1 MGQGTVGGMSK
12 PTFGLTARFE
22 ETIRRNIRTAP
33 RIAPDAYVADDAT
46 VVANVEIGP
55 EASVWHQAVLRGD
68 VAHVVLGPQ
77 SNVQDG
83 AVVHTADELPAI
95 IGKLVTVGHKAI
107 VHACTVEDEV
117 LVGMGAIILDGVRV
131 GTRSI
136 IGANAT
142 VKQGMEIPPGS
153 LVLGTPARIVRT
165 LSEAEQDEIKMWALR
180 YVRLSREYLDVRG

>member
-1 MGQGTVGGMSK
+1 MST
-12 PTFGLTARFE
+12 PTFGPMEKFA
-22 ETIRRNIRTAP
+22 ETISRNIRTAP
-33 RIAPDAYVADDAT
+33 RIAPDAYIATDAT

-55 EASVWHQAVLRGD
+55 QASIWHQAVLRGD
-68 VAHVVLGPQ
+68 VAHVVLGAQ

-83 AVVHTADELPAI
+83 AVVHTADNLPAI

-117 LVGMGAIILDGVRV
+117 LVGMGSIILDGARI

-153 LVLGTPARIVRT
+153 LVLGTPAKIVRT

-180 YVRLSREYLDVRG
+180 YVRLSREYLAVKGQG

>member
-1 MGQGTVGGMSK
+1 MSK
-12 PTFGLTARFE
+12 PTFGVTDQFVQ
-22 ETIRRNIRTAP
+22 TIRRNIRTAP
-33 RIAPDAYVADDAT
+33 RIAPDAYIADDAT
-46 VVANVEIGP
+46 LVANVEVGP

-68 VAHVVLGPQ
+68 VAHVVLGAQ

-83 AVVHTADELPAI
+83 AVVHTADELPAV

-117 LVGMGAIILDGVRV
+117 LVGMGAIILDGARV

-142 VKQGMEIPPGS
+142 VKQGMEVPPGS
-153 LVLGTPARIVRT
+153 LVLGTPAKVVRT

-180 YVRLSREYLDVRG
+180 YVRLSREYLEVRG

>member
-1 MGQGTVGGMSK
+1 MSK
-12 PTFGLTARFE
+12 PTFGPMEKFA
-22 ETIRRNIRTAP
+22 ETIARNIRTAP
-33 RIAPDAYVADDAT
+33 RIAADAYIADDAT
-46 VVANVEIGP
+46 LVANVEIGP

-68 VAHVVLGPQ
+68 VARIVLGAR

-83 AVVHTADELPAI
+83 AVVHTADDLPAI
-95 IGKLVTVGHKAI
+95 IGQLVTVGHKAI

-117 LVGMGAIILDGVRV
+117 LVGMGSIILDGAHI

-153 LVLGTPARIVRT
+153 LVLGTPAKIVRT
-165 LSEAEQDEIKMWALR
+165 LSDAEQDEIKMWALR
-180 YVRLSREYLDVRG
+180 YVRLSREYLAVRGEGR